1 MRSEVERVK
10 AFAPLIYTV
19 GLGSEGSRD
28 VETLREGS
36 TAFQKH
42 LPKSHVYV
50 LSMMSLF
57 YSRDMLTHRPCLTN
71 RLLRRHQPASSSES
85 IQHPPSSVHGT
96 ASSSKLRSGRAPIDQ
111 PRAAMQSG
119 HIPHPAADRAGIPGQ

>member
-42 LPKSHVYV
+42 LPKVTCMCY
-50 LSMMSLF
+50 
-57 YSRDMLTHRPCLTN
+57 R
-71 RLLRRHQPASSSES
+71 
-85 IQHPPSSVHGT
+85 
-96 ASSSKLRSGRAPIDQ
+96 
-111 PRAAMQSG
+111 
-119 HIPHPAADRAGIPGQ
+119 